1 MKKIEFRYLNTRDNY
16 NLKFKWCSR
25 VYEYPTVLNFLE
37 SIKTDTM
44 MIHNTAAGYADGLS
58 RMQFDFLDEL
68 QERFQ
73 FVRNSDREATPQH
86 RIDVFNIVTDK
97 DNTQYDVVLNI
108 SVIEHL
114 PIEQQITA
122 LNNLWSI
129 VKSNG
134 YLVLTFDLPAVD
146 LSMIEKMV
154 WLCVRRK
161 TN

>member
-1 MKKIEFRYLNTRDNY
+1 
-16 NLKFKWCSR
+16 
-25 VYEYPTVLNFLE
+25 
-37 SIKTDTM
+37 M

-146 LSMIEKMV
+146 LSMIEKWCGYACEEKPIDAV
-154 WLCVRRK
+154 NGANSIFPQPEHYANYNFILLILQK
-161 TN
+161 DDIKQ